1 MKNQRSID
9 KIRSKSFYKFVN
21 LRKAWLK
28 SNPWCVFCLRDY
40 KVYTPAT
47 ILDHKKPHR
56 GDDKLFLDVTNF
68 QSLCKTCHDS
78 KKQRQDNRGYSE
90 EVDENG
96 AYKDKRH
103 PRYGF

>member
-1 MKNQRSID
+1 MRSID
-9 KIRSKSFYKFVN
+9 KICSKSFYKFVN
-21 LRKAWLK
+21 LRKAWLRN
-28 SNPWCVFCLRDY
+28 SPYCVFCLRDH
-40 KVYTPAT
+40 KVRTPAT
-47 ILDHKKPHR
+47 VLDHKIPHR
-56 GDDKLFLDVTNF
+56 GDDKLFLDISNF